1 MLTSGCVR
9 PSEGRTMPR
18 YLKAFIQ
25 RLLRKSET
33 IPKLSGRTGRLALI
47 MGTSSLR
54 ELRRVKLRLRRRRAS
69 KKP

>member
-9 PSEGRTMPR
+9 PLEGRTMPR

-25 RLLRKSET
+25 RPLRKSET
-33 IPKLSGRTGRLALI
+33 IPKPSGRIGRLALI

-54 ELRRVKLRLRRRRAS
+54 GLRKVKLRLRRRKA
-69 KKP
+69 